1 MKIIRVDV
9 FLEDGQRT
17 WWYEKSTAKDAQSKI
32 HDRVIKRLSGLKIKR
47 IETALANQC
56 IASWLT

>member
-17 WWYEKSTAKDAQSKI
+17 WWYEKSTAKDPVEKI
-32 HDRVIKRLSGLKIKR
+32 CDRVTKRLSGLKIKR
-47 IETALANQC
+47 IEAALANQC